1 MADVWSQ
8 VPLTSVSIPSKDKPT
23 VPKGPIDCSD
33 FTKES
38 VRLTWREPEDDG
50 GVPITGYTV
59 EKKDAKKDN
68 WSEAIRNTPSL
79 SGVVNNLTYG
89 KDYVF
94 RVVAVNSI
102 GSSPPLEGRP
112 TKVKLPFGELSDT
125 TETNS
130 SLFKIVKNQISWQ
143 ECQCS
148 YF

>member
-1 MADVWSQ
+1 MSDVWSQ
-8 VPLTSVSIPSKDKPT
+8 VPFTPVSSPSKDKPT

-112 TKVKLPFGELSDT
+112 TKVKLPFGELSDI

-130 SLFKIVKNQISWQ
+130 SLFKM
-143 ECQCS
+143 
-148 YF
+148 